1 MPRMRIA
8 IVTRNGR
15 HVGGAETYLSSVGRA
30 LCASGHDLALLHEVD
45 VPADHA
51 PLTIVDGIPRWC
63 VADLGRRTA
72 VDRLRRWAPDV
83 IYAHGLADPAVEHAM
98 LALAPVVFH
107 AHNYHHGTCIS
118 GTKTFWSPGPRPCHR
133 RFGAGCL
140 ALYYPRRCGGWHP
153 RTMWREY
160 RRQRRRQEFLE
171 GCATIVASSRYLA
184 AEYASHHLATHRI
197 VALPLPIADVGD
209 VDWTPPGDAGSRL
222 RHEWRL
228 LFLGRMDRLKG
239 GEMLLRA
246 LPIVAA
252 AARRPVLL
260 TLAGDGP
267 ELERWRVLARDLEG
281 GVAGL
286 TVRFVGWAGN
296 QMREALFKQS
306 DLLVVPSVWPE
317 PFGLVGL
324 EAARYGVPAAA
335 FDVGGI
341 PEWLEDGIGGRL
353 AAGDP
358 PTAGGLAAAIVAC
371 LSDAQTYARLSTGAF
386 ATAVRFTRT
395 GHTRELCRVLE
406 DAAEWGRTPA
416 VAER

>member
-1 MPRMRIA
+1 
-8 IVTRNGR
+8 
-15 HVGGAETYLSSVGRA
+15 
-30 LCASGHDLALLHEVD
+30 
-45 VPADHA
+45 
-51 PLTIVDGIPRWC
+51 
-63 VADLGRRTA
+63 
-72 VDRLRRWAPDV
+72 
-83 IYAHGLADPAVEHAM
+83 
-98 LALAPVVFH
+98 
-107 AHNYHHGTCIS
+107 
-118 GTKTFWSPGPRPCHR
+118 
-133 RFGAGCL
+133 
-140 ALYYPRRCGGWHP
+140 
-153 RTMWREY
+153 MWREY

-209 VDWTPPGDAGSRL
+209 VDWTPPGDAGSRV

-239 GEMLLRA
+239 GEMLLKA

-306 DLLVVPSVWPE
+306 DLLVVPSVLPE

-324 EAARYGVPAAA
+324 EAARHGVPAAA